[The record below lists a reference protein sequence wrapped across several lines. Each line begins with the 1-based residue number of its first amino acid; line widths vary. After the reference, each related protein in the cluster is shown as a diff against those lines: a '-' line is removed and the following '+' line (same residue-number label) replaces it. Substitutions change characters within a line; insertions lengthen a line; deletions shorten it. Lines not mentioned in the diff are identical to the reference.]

1 MPFPQLRVLGLL
13 ADDRV
18 FHDRVAEVIHH
29 RRDGEDTP
37 QPLIQTFLRRGLLS
51 LRGRG
56 IRPRQTILLLVI
68 EAEIFDAIAHL
79 LSDGDR
85 LRSEH
90 DLPPGCEVAE
100 HWMAPGLDRFPATS
114 AGRRGTRVEATPPAL
129 ISVPPGLSGG
139 PLFTIF
145 SATRVADDADPDQ
158 LEGLGFGLVR
168 FGSTKCF
175 RVFQPRPLSV
185 EDGFKAGDNFSVRKI
200 KTEGSN
206 RN

>member
-1 MPFPQLRVLGLL
+1 MLR
-13 ADDRV
+13 
-18 FHDRVAEVIHH
+18 
-29 RRDGEDTP
+29 
-37 QPLIQTFLRRGLLS
+37 
-51 LRGRG
+51 
-56 IRPRQTILLLVI
+56 LVI
-68 EAEIFDAIAHL
+68 EAEMFDAIAHL

-114 AGRRGTRVEATPPAL
+114 AGRGGTREKQL
-129 ISVPPGLSGG
+129 PGLNFGYPRGSQVG
-139 PLFTIF
+139 PFLPFLAT
-145 SATRVADDADPDQ
+145 TRVGAARAPTPTS
-158 LEGLGFGLVR
+158 LEKLGFGLVR

-185 EDGFKAGDNFSVRKI
+185 EDGFKAGDNLLVRKI